1 MLLRSACRAKTEVCC
16 HTSIYSCVP
25 HMHLLL
31 QLMERSTSASQKHI
45 CKHWMESYL
54 VSWIMKSAQ
63 PINQVQFQF
72 KWRHKNDQNWI
83 WILHTVLISQQ
94 ENCSSVFFYVFFSLM
109 CCTYSQSFAKI
120 VSVCRYYSIG
130 KLIKK
135 IMITDKMFIHEK
147 KLTEASKKRSSE
159 EVKVKLTSVNDSA
172 ELWVVI

>member
-31 QLMERSTSASQKHI
+31 QLMELSTSASQKHI

-72 KWRHKNDQNWI
+72 RWRHKNDQNWI

-94 ENCSSVFFYVFFSLM
+94 ENCSSVFFYVFFSRM

-120 VSVCRYYSIG
+120 VSVRRYYSIG

-135 IMITDKMFIHEK
+135 NHDNRQNVYSWKKINWSIKEK
-147 KLTEASKKRSSE
+147 KLRGG
-159 EVKVKLTSVNDSA
+159 
-172 ELWVVI
+172 